1 MANLG
6 MLDDVAAGVQG
17 AGLAAVCAAAGQA
30 DSAAP
35 SALVSEGRAGAIRTD
50 GTFLSSAGR
59 VQRDLTVA
67 AVTAFASMQGLDEL
81 VVLDAM
87 SATGL
92 RALRVAL
99 EVPACHTMLAND
111 KCAAAHACLEQNVA
125 QHRDALADAGVRV
138 ECSCLDASEAM
149 ARFHAAGRRID
160 VIDIDPFGSPMH
172 AVPAALACVR
182 PGGLLSLA
190 FFDLHV
196 LCGSSSDHGHAFSV
210 YGGAPLKLRCA
221 HEVAV
226 RLALASVCRAAAGVG
241 RWVEPMLCA
250 HMQCCVR
257 LLVRVNVADACCAG
271 AREPGNESSDGATGP
286 YCTLAAPDASAV
298 PSTPTLSY
306 IWKCQRCCSWALQGV
321 RCGVALQTKAAEC
334 EVCGAADGMELG
346 GPIYEGSLIH
356 APFLGAC
363 AATVE
368 AGQLRGTL
376 ASGRQLPQ
384 LLSELARE
392 LPVALYHHL
401 PSLAQALG
409 VRQPPKRSRVAAELC
424 GRGFACSHSH
434 VAVHFAL
441 KTEAPLSVLCDV
453 MRGLCGGSRQTAQK
467 RKLHVREAAAAPE
480 PDTEA
485 DAAEM
490 ASQSVVAAAAAEA
503 KTSATDAKEGTL
515 NRRQRRMLKFSARQ
529 AGAAA
534 DAESAGAHGEQ
545 CGGVESGEAS
555 ARGRAEAACLRA
567 GGGARHGVL
576 RVGPQEEE
584 FQDLASAVAVAAHGA
599 TILVSPGR
607 YFCNLRLCKTV
618 TIAAARDDGDVDGT
632 CSKPEEGGGDV
643 VLVTAGNKPV
653 LTTVLASSGAKGQDA
668 NFEIH
673 VVRCSIEAHTSVDR
687 ARGHSGSADGG
698 QVAAVR
704 RAAHIVTVNAGV
716 LQMRGCRIR
725 DGALCSVMV
734 CGTGKLLL
742 AGCQLLPA
750 GGGGVCVSGK
760 GEVLLQGSVISG
772 ALGAGLEVRGSG
784 RVLMSRCDISRCGK
798 AGIFCHQSAAV
809 DARAC
814 VIARNGFAGVECVGP
829 TAHALVRD
837 CSLLDGSRGGIFV
850 HSNGRAEV
858 RASLVARSAF
868 AGVHVKWGGQLRLEE
883 CRVEDGR
890 KVGFLV
896 EGDGSSMHVAAC
908 SASGNAEAAPVL
920 AMDGGACVLEA
931 GGSSVPA
938 AEIGTHQGREPGLRY
953 ADPAQIDTSWVAPGD
968 VRCQRGGFL
977 AQGGASAG
985 AWSPIESVFLSAA
998 LMQHITT

>member
-1 MANLG
+1 MG
-6 MLDDVAAGVQG
+6 DKRRGRMLDDVAAG
-17 AGLAAVCAAAGQA
+17 AGLAAISAAAGQA

-35 SALVSEGRAGAIRTD
+35 SALVSEGRAAAIRTD
-50 GTFLSSAGR
+50 GSFLSSEGR

-111 KCAAAHACLEQNVA
+111 KCAAAHACLEHNVA
-125 QHRDALADAGVRV
+125 QHRDALAEAGVRV
-138 ECSCLDASEAM
+138 ECTCLDASEAM

-172 AVPAALACVR
+172 AVLAALACVR

-196 LCGSSSDHGHAFSV
+196 LCGSSSDHGRAFSV

-257 LLVRVNVADACCAG
+257 LLVRVNVADECCAG
-271 AREPGNESSDGATGP
+271 ARAPGDECSDGATGP
-286 YCTLAAPDASAV
+286 NCTLAAPDASAV
-298 PSTPTLSY
+298 PPTPTLSY
-306 IWKCQRCCSWALQGV
+306 IWKCQRCWSWALQGV
-321 RCGVALQTKAAEC
+321 RCGVALQTKTAGC

-356 APFLGAC
+356 APFLRAC
-363 AATVE
+363 ASAVE
-368 AGQLRGTL
+368 AGQRSGTL
-376 ASGRQLPQ
+376 AGGRQLPQ

-401 PSLAQALG
+401 PSLAQGLG

-424 GRGFACSHSH
+424 ARGFACSHSH

-441 KTEAPLSVLCDV
+441 KTDAPLSVLCDV

-467 RKLHVREAAAAPE
+467 RKLHVREGAAAPE

-485 DAAEM
+485 DTAEI
-490 ASQSVVAAAAAEA
+490 ASQPVVAAAAANA
-503 KTSATDAKEGTL
+503 KTSATDAEERTL

-529 AGAAA
+529 VLQAGAAA
-534 DAESAGAHGEQ
+534 DAESAGALGEHG
-545 CGGVESGEAS
+545 GGVESGDAS
-555 ARGRAEAACLRA
+555 ARGRA

-576 RVGPQEEE
+576 RVGPQGEE
-584 FQDLASAVAVAAHGA
+584 FQDVASAVAVAAHGA

-607 YFCNLRLCKTV
+607 YFCNLRLCKSV
-618 TIAAARDDGDVDGT
+618 TIAAARDDSDVDAA
-632 CSKPEEGGGDV
+632 CSKTEEGNGGV

-653 LTTVLASSGAKGQDA
+653 LTTVLASSGSKDQDA

-698 QVAAVR
+698 QVAAMR

-716 LQMRGCRIR
+716 LQMRGCHVR

-742 AGCQLLPA
+742 DGCQLLPG

-814 VIARNGFAGVECVGP
+814 VIAKNGFAGFECVGP

-858 RASLVARSAF
+858 RSSLVARSSF
-868 AGVHVKWGGQLRLEE
+868 AGVHVKWGGQLRLKE

-896 EGDGSSMHVAAC
+896 EGDGSSMYVAEC

-938 AEIGTHQGREPGLRY
+938 AEIETCQGREPGLRY
-953 ADPAQIDTSWVAPGD
+953 AAPAQIDTSWVAPGD
-968 VRCQRGGFL
+968 VRCQRGGSL

-985 AWSPIESVFLSAA
+985 AWTPVESVSLSAA
-998 LMQHITT
+998 LMQHMT